1 MLVSNTALLGVLI
14 LSFATIGAGT
24 PVWLIVMQVFAFGFV
39 SSLQYTSMNTL
50 VFADVAGEAASS
62 ASTIASTAQQ
72 LSLSFGVATASLV
85 AAFFVPDRFHTG
97 AADMIGGIHQ
107 AFVVLGVATII
118 STIVFRGLKSDD
130 GAAVSQHRVE
140 VPAA

>member
-1 MLVSNTALLGVLI
+1 M
-14 LSFATIGAGT
+14 
-24 PVWLIVMQVFAFGFV
+24 P
-39 SSLQYTSMNTL
+39 SSTS
-50 VFADVAGEAASS
+50 A

-85 AAFFVPDRFHTG
+85 AALFVPDRFHT
-97 AADMIGGIHQ
+97 AATDMIGGIHQ
-107 AFVVLGVATII
+107 AFLVLGVATII

-130 GAAVSQHRVE
+130 GDAVSQHRIE